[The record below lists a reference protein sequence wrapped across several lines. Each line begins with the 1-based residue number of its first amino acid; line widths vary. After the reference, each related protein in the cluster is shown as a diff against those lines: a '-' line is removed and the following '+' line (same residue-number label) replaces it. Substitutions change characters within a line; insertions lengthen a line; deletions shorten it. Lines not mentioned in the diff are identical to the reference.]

1 VFNGYFKKPVTRLFI
16 FIERQLAKLS
26 DIIVTVS
33 PAVRRE
39 LIEEYRIA
47 AADKVRVV
55 PLGFDFSWLRN
66 LSAHRGLMRAE
77 IGARD
82 STIVFGSIGR
92 LAKIKNTELILRA
105 FARLIR
111 EKASDARLVVVGD
124 GELLGKLQSLAREL
138 AIEHLV
144 SFRGWV
150 LDRAKIFSDIDVTCL
165 SSYNEGSPVCLI
177 ESLAA
182 GIPVIATEVGGVADL
197 VDRGV
202 DGELVESNNE
212 EAFAAAMARMA
223 YSRKGISSGR
233 SAEVRARYSISRLTR
248 DIESLYEEVL
258 ERNHVPVNVAGR
270 RQAEL
275 KRAS

>member
-1 VFNGYFKKPVTRLFI
+1 
-16 FIERQLAKLS
+16 
-26 DIIVTVS
+26 
-33 PAVRRE
+33 
-39 LIEEYRIA
+39 
-47 AADKVRVV
+47 
-55 PLGFDFSWLRN
+55 
-66 LSAHRGLMRAE
+66 
-77 IGARD
+77 
-82 STIVFGSIGR
+82 
-92 LAKIKNTELILRA
+92 
-105 FARLIR
+105 
-111 EKASDARLVVVGD
+111 
-124 GELLGKLQSLAREL
+124 LAREL